1 MKPFNIVVPLNDKD
15 ILKLAITIEVY
26 SPEIC
31 VAIGRF
37 NYAHLLH
44 DSLKKL
50 VKEMEP
56 LNLITQSPDYREA
69 VELLNVLEHL

>member
-1 MKPFNIVVPLNDKD
+1 MKTFNIVVPLNDRDTFNLD
-15 ILKLAITIEVY
+15 ITTQLD
-26 SPEIC
+26 SPEIR

-37 NYAHLLH
+37 NYTHLLH

-56 LNLITQSPDYREA
+56 VNLITQSVNYREA
-69 VELLNVLEHL
+69 VELLEVLEHL